1 MERYRSGHN
10 GTDSKSVDG
19 QPSVGSN
26 PTRSAN
32 KKNPANIVF
41 AGFSRIGAGK
51 SDPCPPQFR
60 RDEERQGELHFMDFK
75 TSFKKEKHFICLT
88 IILAIIGCVYFIN
101 SMISF
106 HVNFPLLFVIA
117 MGCWL
122 ADFLIIKNHRTNA
135 IKTDSL
141 ENVDEAELCKLFDRY
156 AKRAVN
162 WLLIAFLEGFG
173 VILNMITLSVNSKV
187 NEVLE
192 VFSGNLFML
201 EILAFFLAKN
211 FLIVKWL
218 NKRHCFE
225 NNPVFLKSVK
235 RILVISSTYWLLAGF
250 LFYIFEEIFVLNIS
264 SAITGLF
271 TIGIVIYNF
280 TKINVFTYAKKK
292 HNRIVLGTVLLITL
306 VVGGYVYLSRD
317 IWLTQPYINATPY
330 LYNGHSEITYDET
343 TGVFTITKQEDDFNI
358 LQLTDIHLGGGVL
371 SYDKDLKALK
381 AIYTLLEHTK
391 PDLVI
396 VTGDLT
402 FPVGVSS
409 FSFNN
414 TAPVQQFAA
423 FMRNT
428 GIPWA
433 FTYGNHDTESY
444 AATSKYGLNELYKT
458 ISWNTSRTLLY
469 PYLQP
474 DITGRNNQ
482 LIELRNRDGSL
493 NQAIFLIDSNAY
505 TGEGLNKYDYIHDDQ
520 VAWYQEQ
527 IQRRNEEEG
536 TTVSSLVFFHIP
548 LQEYKTAYELY
559 EQGSD
564 EVKYYF
570 GSNDETFVDKICCS
584 EYPSKM
590 FETAR
595 ELGST
600 RGFFCGHDHYNNMSL
615 EYQGIRLTYGM
626 SIDYL
631 AMPGIARDTK
641 QRGATLIVVHDDSSI
656 DIVQVPLS
664 DLETAAKPESD

>member
-1 MERYRSGHN
+1 M
-10 GTDSKSVDG
+10 
-19 QPSVGSN
+19 
-26 PTRSAN
+26 
-32 KKNPANIVF
+32 
-41 AGFSRIGAGK
+41 
-51 SDPCPPQFR
+51 
-60 RDEERQGELHFMDFK
+60 
-75 TSFKKEKHFICLT
+75 
-88 IILAIIGCVYFIN
+88 
-101 SMISF
+101 
-106 HVNFPLLFVIA
+106 
-117 MGCWL
+117 
-122 ADFLIIKNHRTNA
+122 
-135 IKTDSL
+135 
-141 ENVDEAELCKLFDRY
+141 
-156 AKRAVN
+156 
-162 WLLIAFLEGFG
+162 
-173 VILNMITLSVNSKV
+173 
-187 NEVLE
+187 
-192 VFSGNLFML
+192 
-201 EILAFFLAKN
+201 
-211 FLIVKWL
+211 
-218 NKRHCFE
+218 
-225 NNPVFLKSVK
+225 
-235 RILVISSTYWLLAGF
+235 
-250 LFYIFEEIFVLNIS
+250 
-264 SAITGLF
+264 
-271 TIGIVIYNF
+271 
-280 TKINVFTYAKKK
+280 
-292 HNRIVLGTVLLITL
+292 LGTVLLITL